1 MKKIE
6 LTYYGMV
13 ISKKNA
19 KRIIRN
25 TRTGKP
31 TIISNKAALANE
43 HDMIDQFSIQT
54 LKQKK
59 PVAKCKVEI
68 VIYEPNY
75 QKRDLDNQA
84 TSILDALTRSEVIK
98 DDSIKCVKELNV
110 RLGGIDK
117 ENPKAIITI
126 TEEKG

>member
-6 LTYYGMV
+6 LTYHGMV
-13 ISKKNA
+13 ISKKNT

-25 TRTGKP
+25 TKTGKP
-31 TIISNKAALANE
+31 MMISNKAALANE
-43 HDMIDQFSIQT
+43 HDMIDQFSVQT

-68 VIYEPNY
+68 VIYEPNL
-75 QKRDLDNQA
+75 QRRDLDNQA

-110 RLGGIDK
+110 RLGGIDR

-126 TEEKG
+126 TEEI

>member
-6 LTYYGMV
+6 LTYCGMV

-25 TRTGKP
+25 ARTGKP

-84 TSILDALTRSEVIK
+84 TSILDALVGAEVIA
-98 DDSIKCVKELNV
+98 DDSIKCVEEISTKFAGV
-110 RLGGIDK
+110 DK
-117 ENPKAIITI
+117 DNPRAEVAIQILS
-126 TEEKG
+126 